1 MTAIITAAIVCVT
14 LIYLSFV
21 KINFTINVNLM
32 QGGSNAGV
40 ELSKTPVDIKTI
52 QKSIEKDTTELE
64 KQSMLFNEAI
74 ANINKVMNDGGKD

>member
-21 KINFTINVNLM
+21 KINFTINVNLT